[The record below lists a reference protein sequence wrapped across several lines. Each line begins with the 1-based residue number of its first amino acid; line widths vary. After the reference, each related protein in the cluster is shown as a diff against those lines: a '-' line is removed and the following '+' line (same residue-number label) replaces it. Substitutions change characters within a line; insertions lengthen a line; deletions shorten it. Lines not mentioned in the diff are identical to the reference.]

1 MNKNDLDQYLLSFI
15 ESPTKFVCEVLFI
28 LNKEEGKTIKLADID
43 KDDQNDLKSNFLN
56 ALNDSIVNNEE
67 LRIVGISKIE
77 ERKNTLFHYDY
88 DELPLGFEPITVL
101 RSQHKFDIFSF
112 TDDKFEEISGIVFIL
127 SIENLTLISYKQHY
141 PINLYKRDS
150 KGMGLWKSEHR
161 LVQIPEDI
169 LKIYPDFDFFYL
181 NDELYVKNIKVLE
194 KNFGYHKVVSKKA
207 EEGLE
212 LIEVAEIVIDVN
224 SMRERISDITFAR
237 KLAQISNHSI
247 VLNSLNM
254 EQIVEFIDNF
264 TPLTNK
270 FRFNNDRSKFDLST
284 KKSQNL
290 FLKLLNDD
298 FLSSQ
303 LTKLNYDSS
312 SKDLV
317 EVY

>member
-1 MNKNDLDQYLLSFI
+1 MPQ
-15 ESPTKFVCEVLFI
+15 
-28 LNKEEGKTIKLADID
+28 
-43 KDDQNDLKSNFLN
+43 
-56 ALNDSIVNNEE
+56 
-67 LRIVGISKIE
+67 
-77 ERKNTLFHYDY
+77 
-88 DELPLGFEPITVL
+88 GFEPITIL
-101 RSQHKFDIFSF
+101 RSQHKFDTFSF

-181 NDELYVKNIKVLE
+181 NDELYV
-194 KNFGYHKVVSKKA
+194 
-207 EEGLE
+207 
-212 LIEVAEIVIDVN
+212 
-224 SMRERISDITFAR
+224 
-237 KLAQISNHSI
+237 
-247 VLNSLNM
+247 
-254 EQIVEFIDNF
+254 
-264 TPLTNK
+264 
-270 FRFNNDRSKFDLST
+270 DLST

-317 EVY
+317 EV